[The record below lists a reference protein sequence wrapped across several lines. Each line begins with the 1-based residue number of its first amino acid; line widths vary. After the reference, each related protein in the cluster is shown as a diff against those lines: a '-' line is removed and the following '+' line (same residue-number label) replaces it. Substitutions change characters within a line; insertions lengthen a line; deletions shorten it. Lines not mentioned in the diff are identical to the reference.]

1 MTGLDKLA
9 KHGSG
14 FEGLHSFRGGRGHV
28 VRVPG
33 LGNGLEGFV
42 KFRKYGDVA
51 SFCGG
56 SLSCM

>member
-1 MTGLDKLA
+1 MCLGLR
-9 KHGSG
+9 
-14 FEGLHSFRGGRGHV
+14 GLHSFRGGRGHV

-33 LGNGLEGFV
+33 LGDCLERFV